1 MVYREEWKNAKREV
15 EKIGDNNK
23 TLTYVYNGS
32 SKVQYFTELNS
43 IIFTIFA
50 RATILIPIIIIM
62 AIWHVRS

>member
-32 SKVQYFTELNS
+32 SKVQYFTEL
-43 IIFTIFA
+43 
-50 RATILIPIIIIM
+50 
-62 AIWHVRS
+62 